1 MRRPFTGCGTAL
13 VTPFT
18 PSGALDE
25 PALRRLV
32 RRQLDAGVHFLVPGG
47 TTGEAPTLTA
57 AERRR
62 LVEVVASE
70 AGGRVPILA
79 GAGGYDTAGVV
90 ALAREMAAA
99 GADGLLSVTPYY
111 NKPSPDGLVAHYRA
125 IADATPL
132 PVLVYNVPARTGCNV
147 DPATLARLAE
157 IPGIAGVKEASGQ
170 MAQIVE
176 ICASVPD
183 DFLVLAGDD
192 ALTLAVMAVGGHG
205 VISVASN
212 EAPHA
217 MVELVEAAERGDFAA
232 ARAIHRRWL
241 PLMQV
246 NFVEPNP
253 VPVKAAL
260 AAMGLIEPIYR
271 LPLVP
276 PRPASLAKIRRVL
289 ASLEL
294 LPAGPAARREADP
307 S

>member
-294 LPAGPAARREADP
+294 LPAGPAAGREADP